1 MKVSLKSRISTGDPI
16 EVEKRKNYP
25 GPGNYQNTLQ
35 IDKLGRYTVSNY

>member
-1 MKVSLKSRISTGDPI
+1 MKVSLKSRISNGNTI